1 MEAEASLF
9 GHSASMRIV
18 PDCTGEGGPCQLL
31 LMLLLP
37 TRAQLNRH
45 SAATHGTSATGRGEF
60 SYSIRMANGMR
71 KQPKERM
78 STNGITA

>member
-37 TRAQLNRH
+37 NSSSAQSTLCCNTRDL
-45 SAATHGTSATGRGEF
+45 S
-60 SYSIRMANGMR
+60 NG
-71 KQPKERM
+71 
-78 STNGITA
+78 SW

>member
-31 LMLLLP
+31 LMLLLLLP
-37 TRAQLNRH
+37 TRA
-45 SAATHGTSATGRGEF
+45 
-60 SYSIRMANGMR
+60 
-71 KQPKERM
+71 P
-78 STNGITA
+78 STTLV